1 MKFQTWTIRTP
12 DAALTRRLEARGVS
26 PLSALTLASR
36 GVSEE
41 DALRFLHCGA
51 EELHDPF
58 SMRGMAQAVRRIR
71 RALEQNELICVY
83 GDYDVDGIT
92 AACLLTTYLKSVGG
106 HVLTHIPDRLKEG
119 YSLNRGTLELLREQG
134 VRLIITVDCGIT
146 NLEEADYAS
155 ALRMDLVVTD
165 HHECKPR
172 LPLCCAVVNPH
183 QPDCLYPCKQLAGVG
198 VALKLVQAL
207 DSSPDRAGR
216 ERIFRAYADLAAI
229 GTVADVMELTG
240 ENRFIVRAGLQE
252 LRHTA
257 RPGLRALL
265 REAGMEGKELN
276 ATSISYSLAPRLN
289 AAGRM
294 GCPDLAVRLLL
305 TERAEEAEALAKE
318 LCGLNRERQEVE
330 LEIFQQCV
338 AQLQQ
343 RVSPPEGVLILAGE
357 HWHQG
362 VVGIVASRL
371 VERYHLP
378 VMMICMEN
386 GRGKG
391 SCRSPAGFNLFAAL
405 EECSDLLETFGGH
418 EQAAGFTITAQALP
432 EFRRRMLVIA
442 KQQPP
447 DSARTEALEIDAALP
462 TAQLLTP
469 ENVAA
474 LGELEPFGAGN
485 PRPTFLLERLRV
497 ISFSGIGGG
506 KHTRVQ
512 LARDGEL
519 LNGVFFSAAPGWL
532 ALRPGMEVDAAFY
545 PQMNHFRGVTSV
557 QLVLSDLRRSRAS
570 APLQLYYRYTRGNT
584 LTLAEAQS
592 LLPGR
597 QDFVALWRV
606 LVREGQRKPIRD
618 SAEAFLARAV
628 VCPEEYRERAES
640 RALFCLEVFRE
651 RGLIDFSLD
660 GSSGVYIA
668 LRPIREKVDLESSEP
683 LCRLKRRLEESE

>member
-12 DAALTRRLEARGVS
+12 DAALAQRLEARGVS
-26 PLSALTLASR
+26 PLSALTLAAR
-36 GVSEE
+36 GVSEDE
-41 DALRFLHCGA
+41 AIRFLRCGA
-51 EELHDPF
+51 EELHDAWQ
-58 SMRGMAQAVRRIR
+58 MRGMAQAVRRIR

-106 HVLTHIPDRLKEG
+106 QVLTHIPDRLKEG
-119 YSLNRGTLELLREQG
+119 YSLNRGTLERLREQG

-155 ALRMDLVVTD
+155 ALGMDLVITD

-183 QPDCLYPCKQLAGVG
+183 QPDCPYPYKQLAGVG

-207 DSSPDRAGR
+207 DASPDRAGR
-216 ERIFRAYADLAAI
+216 ERVFRAYADLAAI

-240 ENRFIVRAGLQE
+240 ENRFIVRAGLRE
-252 LRHTA
+252 LRHTK

-276 ATSISYSLAPRLN
+276 ATAISFSLAPRLN

-305 TERAEEAEALAKE
+305 TERAEEAETLARE
-318 LCGLNRERQEVE
+318 LCDLNRERQEVE
-330 LEIFQQCV
+330 LDIFQQCV
-338 AQLQQ
+338 TQLQQ
-343 RVSPPEGVLILAGE
+343 RVTPPDGVIILAGE

-378 VMMICMEN
+378 AMMICMEN

-418 EQAAGFTITAQALP
+418 EQAAGFTITERALP
-432 EFRRRMLVIA
+432 EFRRRMLALA
-442 KQQPP
+442 KQRPTGDAHAQELVVDAELP
-447 DSARTEALEIDAALP
+447 SAR
-462 TAQLLTP
+462 LLTA
-469 ENVAA
+469 ESVTA
-474 LGELEPFGAGN
+474 LRELEPFGTGN
-485 PRPTFLLERLRV
+485 PRPTFLLKRARLV
-497 ISFSGIGGG
+497 AFSGIGGG
-506 KHTRVQ
+506 KHTRIQVEW
-512 LARDGEL
+512 DGAL
-519 LNGVFFSAAPGWL
+519 LNGVFFSAAPNAL
-532 ALRPGMEVDAAFY
+532 ALRPGAEVDVAFY
-545 PQMNHFRGVTSV
+545 PQMNHFRGVTAV
-557 QLVLSDLRRSRAS
+557 QLVLSDLRRSRVSAS
-570 APLQLYYRYTRGNT
+570 LRLYYRYTRGNA

-592 LLPGR
+592 LLPQR

-628 VCPEEYRERAES
+628 ICPEEYREGAES

-660 GSSGVYIA
+660 GSNGVYIA
-668 LRPIREKVDLESSEP
+668 LRPIQQKVDLESSEL
-683 LCRLKRRLEESE
+683 LCRLKRRLEEHS